1 MVECRAMR
9 SFLRFALSGT
19 ACAAALAVPAVAAA
33 APPPNDNYLASTSIS
48 DSQRPLGREFSDSVD
63 TTEATTQADMFN
75 PDKDGLP
82 LGGGD
87 PEPTTCGSTSYGK
100 TAWWDFRPQSPGGV
114 EIKAAGGFD
123 VVVAVYEWSSS
134 TSKITRRVK
143 CQNAAP
149 GSETV
154 LLPRV
159 KKGHNY
165 TVQVGGAGATGG
177 PLQFALSYFRD
188 RDGDG
193 VLDDEPD
200 KCLSRPGIRR
210 FGGCPPELRAAA
222 RISLDTP
229 GNGAIVRALTVDD
242 VPKTGR
248 VEVRCGHCGRK
259 VIKKARKTG
268 TVSLDKFVGRFIRAG
283 DFVEIRITMPKRGK
297 GRFRYGA
304 VGKYYRY
311 PVTSAGLGK
320 RQLRCLN
327 PGSRKPVK
335 CR

>member
-1 MVECRAMR
+1 MPTVIRLAV
-9 SFLRFALSGT
+9 SGL
-19 ACAAALAVPAVAAA
+19 ACAAALTCPALAAA

-48 DSQRPLGREFSDSVD
+48 DTQRPLPPEYSDSID
-63 TTEATTQADMFN
+63 TSEATTQSDLFN

-87 PEPTTCGSTSYGK
+87 PEPTSCAPGGPAYGK

-114 EIKAAGGFD
+114 EIKASGSFD
-123 VVVAVYEWSSS
+123 VVVAVYEWSSD
-134 TSKITRRVK
+134 TSKITRRVR

-154 LLPRV
+154 LLPTVR
-159 KKGHNY
+159 KDRNY

-210 FGGCPPELRAAA
+210 FGGCPPELRAAP
-222 RISLDTP
+222 RFSYDRSGSGLI
-229 GNGAIVRALTVDD
+229 IRALTVDD
-242 VPKTGR
+242 VPKNGTA
-248 VEVRCGHCGRK
+248 EVRCGRCGRK
-259 VIKKARKTG
+259 VSKKARKTG
-268 TVSLDKFVGRFIRAG
+268 SVKLTRFLGRSVRAG
-283 DFVEIRITMPKRGK
+283 DKIEVRVTMPRRAKS
-297 GRFRYGA
+297 GRYRFGA
-304 VGKYYRY
+304 FGRYYRY
-311 PVTSAGLGK
+311 PVTAAGFGK
-320 RQLRCLN
+320 RTVRCLN
-327 PGSRKPVK
+327 PGSRKPVQ